1 MAVINVSRADKSIIG
16 DWWWSIDRVLLFSF
30 VTLILFGF
38 MMAMA
43 ATPVVAERIG
53 LDKLYF
59 VKRHFAYIVPSIGI
73 MFVTSL
79 LNSVQAKTASVIT
92 FAVMIVMVIC
102 TILFGTPVKGA
113 RRWITIAGLSIQPS
127 EFVKP
132 AFVVL
137 SAWLFSLQHK
147 DKGIPGNMLSIG
159 LYTFVIVLLVL
170 QPDIGMSVVLTA
182 TWCIQYFLNGL
193 SIVFVIGGVAL
204 GIVSFILAYMFLP
217 HVTVRVDKFLYPS
230 SGDNYQITKSLEA
243 FANGGSFG
251 VGPGEGVLKRHLP
264 DAHADF
270 VFSVLGEEFGAIICI
285 VLLFVFALI
294 FIRGIAKTLSRQD
307 IFSFLTLSG
316 LLVQFSMQSII
327 NMASSLHMIPTKGM
341 TIPFVS
347 YGGSSML
354 AAGFTAGLILCFS
367 RDTNQRFI
375 R

>member
-1 MAVINVSRADKSIIG
+1 MAVINVSRADKSIVG

-30 VTLILFGF
+30 VILILFGF

-79 LNSVQAKTASVIT
+79 LNSMQAKAASVIT

-159 LYTFVIVLLVL
+159 LYAFVIILLVL

-193 SIVFVIGGVAL
+193 SIVFVIG
-204 GIVSFILAYMFLP
+204 
-217 HVTVRVDKFLYPS
+217 
-230 SGDNYQITKSLEA
+230 
-243 FANGGSFG
+243 
-251 VGPGEGVLKRHLP
+251 
-264 DAHADF
+264 
-270 VFSVLGEEFGAIICI
+270 
-285 VLLFVFALI
+285 
-294 FIRGIAKTLSRQD
+294 
-307 IFSFLTLSG
+307 
-316 LLVQFSMQSII
+316 
-327 NMASSLHMIPTKGM
+327 
-341 TIPFVS
+341 
-347 YGGSSML
+347 
-354 AAGFTAGLILCFS
+354 
-367 RDTNQRFI
+367 
-375 R
+375 